1 MDNPICVVEANGR
14 KPEESLHSVLRFG
27 SSVRIATAFVKR
39 SGLGLFREDLERLL
53 DAGGKLEVI
62 FGLDFR
68 ITDPQAV
75 EDLMTLARKYESAQY
90 FAFSD
95 DLHDDAP
102 TFHPKLY
109 IGEARDG
116 ATLAML
122 GSSNLTRGGMDL
134 NLEAN
139 VLLQGTTSV
148 QPMRGLID
156 LYERFRRQE
165 TVFVPDEEYLAR
177 YAQVYQR
184 VRRHGRE
191 ALRDA
196 ATRSTIDELKSREEL
211 LPGTVPTQR
220 GLVVQAIRDLG
231 GGTAWVHWSDI
242 AEWVEDRARS
252 LGLNYKWDTLRN
264 SVRGRLNE
272 DTVGKAQ
279 AGLFERQ
286 GGVSGRHGRYRL
298 SKDGLEY
305 RGRPTAGAG

>member
-1 MDNPICVVEANGR
+1 MDNPVCVVEANGR
-14 KPEESLHSVLRFG
+14 KPLECLRSVLQFG
-27 SSVRIATAFVKR
+27 SSVRVATAFLKR
-39 SGLGLFREDLERLL
+39 SGIGLFREDLERLL
-53 DAGGKLEVI
+53 DGGGKLEVI

-75 EDLMTLARKYESAQY
+75 EDLMTLARKYESAQF

-95 DLHDDAP
+95 DLRDDAP

-116 ATLAML
+116 TALAML

-139 VLLQGTTSV
+139 ILLQGKTSV

-156 LYERFRRQE
+156 LYEGFRRQE

-196 ATRSTIDELKSREEL
+196 ATRSTLEELKSRQEL

-242 AEWVEDRARS
+242 AEQVESRARS
-252 LGLNYKWDTLRN
+252 LGLSYKWDTLRN

-272 DTVGKAQ
+272 DTLGKA
-279 AGLFERQ
+279 GDDLFERK
-286 GGVSGRHGRYRL
+286 GGVAGRHGLYRL
-298 SKDGLEY
+298 APRGSEY
-305 RGRPTAGAG
+305 QPRRVRV